1 MLRLN
6 PETGDMDDKT
16 RVVDRAL
23 HSWRLDGMDHVERT
37 LAETIRVCRSQVVIL
52 QGAPEWIPENLCP
65 AHLSPLRLLR
75 VGCSRVVDRSRAVP
89 CWAMASNAPA
99 ARRDQGDPSSPAA
112 ALVPGSLSAIGFDF
126 VALIAKRGPNKGQ
139 A

>member
-37 LAETIRVCRSQVVIL
+37 LAETIRRISARYVFSESDAAEWWTVAAQFLAGRWHQTHPQHAEIKEIL
-52 QGAPEWIPENLCP
+52 HLQLQLLFQG
-65 AHLSPLRLLR
+65 HYRPLVLTSLL
-75 VGCSRVVDRSRAVP
+75 
-89 CWAMASNAPA
+89 
-99 ARRDQGDPSSPAA
+99 
-112 ALVPGSLSAIGFDF
+112 
-126 VALIAKRGPNKGQ
+126 
-139 A
+139 